1 MLIYDLQ
8 VIPNLVPILTQDA
21 KVRSVIANFLS
32 SIRSLSICIRQ
43 GADTIKVTK
52 GSSRSIEI
60 AEQTISA
67 AFTVLADCSKEA
79 AALENTAVVTVAEEI
94 GELHGMIISKAKMFD
109 TQKAEINIR
118 LAQNYKELER
128 IRFRRQYQQG
138 KREYWLKLIRD
149 TEKLIKDAEKYLEE
163 VQHSNNEMIALN
175 EKDEIYLQSTSK
187 NVQRTVTEKCDCTF
201 ACYRNHQRIITGRN
215 VKEAAH
221 TTRLE
226 SEVAQRKVDIHENK
240 INEAEETKFMNSL
253 NQNLDVYKTGYQT
266 IQNEIDSIQKHDIE
280 NQATAFNGEFEQTI
294 IDKFTQIAASSKNL
308 YHEDSIGSQ
317 IVSILKACE
326 NIILVLAIKE
336 HARDS
341 IMLLTSGHVEHAA
354 HATKRLLKQAS
365 FLSKYLVWANDLL
378 QPSSKYSA
386 FTSAT

>member
-138 KREYWLKLIRD
+138 E
-149 TEKLIKDAEKYLEE
+149 
-163 VQHSNNEMIALN
+163 
-175 EKDEIYLQSTSK
+175 LQ
-187 NVQRTVTEKCDCTF
+187 
-201 ACYRNHQRIITGRN
+201 
-215 VKEAAH
+215 
-221 TTRLE
+221 
-226 SEVAQRKVDIHENK
+226 
-240 INEAEETKFMNSL
+240 
-253 NQNLDVYKTGYQT
+253 
-266 IQNEIDSIQKHDIE
+266 
-280 NQATAFNGEFEQTI
+280 
-294 IDKFTQIAASSKNL
+294 
-308 YHEDSIGSQ
+308 
-317 IVSILKACE
+317 IL
-326 NIILVLAIKE
+326 L
-336 HARDS
+336 
-341 IMLLTSGHVEHAA
+341 
-354 HATKRLLKQAS
+354 
-365 FLSKYLVWANDLL
+365 
-378 QPSSKYSA
+378 
-386 FTSAT
+386 